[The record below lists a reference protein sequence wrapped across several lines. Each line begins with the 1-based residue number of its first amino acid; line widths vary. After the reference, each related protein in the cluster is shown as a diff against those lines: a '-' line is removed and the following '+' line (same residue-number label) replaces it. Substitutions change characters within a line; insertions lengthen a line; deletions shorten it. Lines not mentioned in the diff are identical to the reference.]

1 MLGFHASVP
10 ETKYQVRHTAHTKQG
25 LSEWN
30 SDFQLGTSLRCSCI
44 FSALATGPPAG
55 PMTYFNP

>member
-44 FSALATGPPAG
+44 FSALKGSRKQ
-55 PMTYFNP
+55 